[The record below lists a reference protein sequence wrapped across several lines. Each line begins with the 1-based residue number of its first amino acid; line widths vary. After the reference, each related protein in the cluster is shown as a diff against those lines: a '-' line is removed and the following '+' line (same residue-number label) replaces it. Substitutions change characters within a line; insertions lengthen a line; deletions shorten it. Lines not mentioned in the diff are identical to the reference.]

1 MKRSILYI
9 FSIAVVV
16 ISSVS
21 CKAEELKPIT
31 PIVIEIKTTPGKQDT
46 LLANAAGVTYKMMDA
61 AIRFRST
68 LKLDQNYRSGV
79 YVYDS
84 KSVTTYLDN
93 PSKLAARLALLGLKD
108 VYMSASKGAVD
119 GSDATRYTWTRN
131 FNKAAHLYG
140 LTVWALRLTSNSA
153 FVSDAAITDECSRIL
168 AFNLG
173 VASTEKFDAVSA
185 DWEPHVLKQ
194 DGADTPSGLQYYWDS
209 NTNYGIGGSNDM
221 LLKRTLDMFTLAKKS
236 LGTLPINE
244 AIHYMYQNNY
254 NSGQL
259 SYGNTLQFLTS
270 CDYVTVMTYTDTKEK
285 VWSRGIS
292 PVDNASGKIKKVSI
306 CIKTSMN
313 TYGDGGDTSTSLYP
327 KGWDYLLESLSYFY
341 SQGVSKPGFRGIDFF
356 EFEGLEQMWT
366 STDTSTKI
374 IQQPAVKS
382 KIAYDQQTGYLQF
395 SEVTLNSRLE
405 VYSINGTQLINKS
418 VSDSGTVSVNQLPKG
433 NYIVKLSSY
442 SGYPSSLKF
451 SK

>member
-1 MKRSILYI
+1 MKKLL
-9 FSIAVVV
+9 AVSLIGFVLNSV
-16 ISSVS
+16 VS
-21 CKAEELKPIT
+21 CKAEEPKPNW

-46 LLANAAGVTYKMMDA
+46 ILANAAGITYKMMDA
-61 AIRFRST
+61 AIKFRSM

-84 KSVTTYLDN
+84 KSITTYLTY

-108 VYMSASKGAVD
+108 VYLSASKGAVD
-119 GSDATRYTWTRN
+119 GSDATRYIWTKN

-140 LTVWALRLTSNSA
+140 LTVWALRLTSTSA
-153 FVSDAAITDECSRIL
+153 FVSDAAITDECTRIL
-168 AFNLG
+168 NFNLG
-173 VASTEKFDAVSA
+173 LASNEKFDAVSA

-221 LLKRTLDMFTLAKKS
+221 LLKRTLDMFTLAKMS
-236 LGTLPINE
+236 LGNLPINE

-254 NSGQL
+254 NSGLL
-259 SYGNTLQFLTS
+259 SYGNTLQFLNS

-292 PVDNASGKIKKVSI
+292 PVDNASGKPKKVSL
-306 CIKTSMN
+306 CIKTSLN

-341 SQGVSKPGFRGIDFF
+341 SQGASKPGFRGIDFF
-356 EFEGLEQMWT
+356 EFEGLEQLWT
-366 STDTSTKI
+366 TTDTSTNI
-374 IQQPAVKS
+374 S
-382 KIAYDQQTGYLQF
+382 KQSVSKGSISYNNQTETLQF
-395 SEVTLNSRLE
+395 SDLITSDIVELYSLNGRL
-405 VYSINGTQLINKS
+405 ILRTKLTD
-418 VSDSGTVSVNQLPKG
+418 SDAVSVQRYPKG
-433 NYIVKLSSY
+433 NYLVRVVGGLDI
-442 SGYPSSLKF
+442 PSTFKF
-451 SK
+451 TK